1 MGRLDQDL
9 AAHTLIAVDTAP
21 FIYFWEHHSRY
32 FHLSEQLLQY
42 LNDPQVQGVTSVIT
56 LIEACILPQRAGR
69 QDLVQAY
76 ERALLYSQ
84 QIRTLPIHVA
94 IARQAILLRAQYNIH
109 VPDALQIATGIE
121 AGASLFVTNDRRLT
135 AVEGIEILL
144 LDDYAA

>member
-1 MGRLDQDL
+1 MRRLDQDL

-32 FHLSEQLLQY
+32 FHLSEQLFQY
-42 LNDPQVQGVTSVIT
+42 LNNPQAQGVTSVIT
-56 LIEACILPQRAGR
+56 LIEACILPQREGR
-69 QDLVQAY
+69 QDLVHAY

-84 QIRTLPIHVA
+84 QIHTLPIHAAV
-94 IARQAILLRAQYNIH
+94 ARQAIVLRAQHNIH

-135 AVEGIEILL
+135 SVQGIETTTLSET
-144 LDDYAA
+144 AV